1 MENEFDHY
9 GVKGM
14 RWGRRKQQRASGY
27 TDKQYNQDKAV
38 YGKGGAKRIN
48 KRMLSDNYGLR
59 GARSAEATMH
69 NAAVKKSKAGAK
81 AGAKIGGYT
90 GLAAGYL
97 AGSTVQKAGTIAVAA
112 ITKNRN
118 LSYIAYSALGSIDG
132 RTAIAMG
139 SAAVGAAIGKN
150 AGRTIPL
157 ATKGYD
163 R

>member
-14 RWGRRKQQRASGY
+14 RWGRRKQRASGY

-48 KRMLSDNYGLR
+48 KRMASDNYGLK

-81 AGAKIGGYT
+81 AGAKIGAYT

-118 LSYIAYSALGSIDG
+118 LSYIAYSALGSIEG

-139 SAAVGAAIGKN
+139 SAAVGSAIGKN

-157 ATKGYD
+157 AIKGYD